1 MQARRCNGGAAW
13 RCAAILA
20 GATVVS
26 ACGGGGDDSG
36 GGVTVVPGPTTSA
49 PPPTPT
55 PSPTPSAP
63 PPTAE
68 QLEYQRSSSAV
79 AANADA
85 AYRAGVTGRGVKIA
99 VVDTGVTP
107 GLSEFSGRIDSASAD
122 VAGSRGLVD
131 LNGHGTWMSSIVLAA
146 RDGRGMHGVAFDAT
160 LLSFNM
166 STPGDCTP
174 QSCATRLDH
183 IVQAIDTA
191 VAAGARVINFSAGLD
206 VAYPEIIDA
215 VRRAAAAGVIMV
227 VSGGNKAGAGEPDV
241 LARAMAEAG
250 GGLVIIAGGHDGTGR
265 AHALTNRAGSGPD
278 SAWYLGALSVDA
290 AVTGRD
296 GAVTSLS
303 GSSAATA
310 AISGA
315 VALVAQARPNFTGAQ
330 IVSLLL
336 NNATDAGAPG
346 RDPVYGNGNL
356 NLAAVFAALGSGS

>member
-1 MQARRCNGGAAW
+1 MQARERSTGTAWLRAVALASAA
-13 RCAAILA
+13 
-20 GATVVS
+20 VVS
-26 ACGGGGDDSG
+26 GCGGGAGDSG
-36 GGVTVVPGPTTSA
+36 GGVTVVPGPPTAS

-55 PSPTPSAP
+55 PSPTPVAP

-68 QLEYQRSSSAV
+68 LSEYQRSSAAI

-85 AYRAGVTGRGVKIA
+85 AYRAGATGRGIRIA
-99 VVDTGVTP
+99 VLDTGVTSS
-107 GLSEFSGRIDSASAD
+107 LSEFSGRIDPASAD
-122 VAGSRGLVD
+122 VAGNRGLVD
-131 LNGHGTWMSSIVLAA
+131 LNGHGTWMSSVALAA
-146 RDGRGMHGVAFDAT
+146 RDGRGIHGVAFEAT

-183 IVQAIDTA
+183 IVQAIDAA

-206 VAYPEIIDA
+206 EVYPEIIGA

-227 VSGGNKAGAGEPDV
+227 VSGGNKAGASEPDV

-250 GGLVIIAGGHDGTGR
+250 AGLVIIAGGHDGAGR
-265 AHALTNRAGSGPD
+265 AHALTNRAGDGPA
-278 SAWYLGALSVDA
+278 SAWYLGALSVDV

-296 GAVTSLS
+296 GTVFALS
-303 GSSAATA
+303 GSSVSTA

-315 VALVAQARPNFTGAQ
+315 VAVVAQARPNLTGAQ

-336 NNATDAGAPG
+336 NNATDPGAPG
-346 RDPVYGNGNL
+346 RDAVYGNGNL
-356 NLAAVFAALGSGS
+356 NLATTFAALNAGS